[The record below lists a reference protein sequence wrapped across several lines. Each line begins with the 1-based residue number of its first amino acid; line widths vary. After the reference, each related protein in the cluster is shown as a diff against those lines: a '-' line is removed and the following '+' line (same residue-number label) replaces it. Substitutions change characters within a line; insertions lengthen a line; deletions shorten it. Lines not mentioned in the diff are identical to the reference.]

1 MKILL
6 SLNGLIRNFK
16 EAFVNIQ
23 NNIINNN
30 LDCSFD
36 IILNTSDYDKQ
47 ISHRH
52 IVYNNNFNSNTDINN
67 YFNEILK
74 KYNIINILFNNPII
88 QPGIPFD
95 RIIYTYK
102 NINKN
107 DYDYI
112 FFLRFDILVTEKIFF
127 KDLNKDILYFFDGG
141 TSNWF
146 QHNKDIDYALLGNYK
161 TLDKFLFY
169 NIKHNYTFY
178 DKNILTFIKNN
189 NNNNNIEDILNIYY
203 NLPFNSR
210 WKKYTQKEK
219 DNTIRIL
226 NQFNSN
232 TRINGDLESIIFA
245 LYCKNLYDNNYII
258 NILKNMRIYKLLPA
272 K

>member
-1 MKILL
+1 MKILI

-16 EAFVNIQ
+16 EAFINIE

-36 IILNTSDYDKQ
+36 IILNTSDYNEQ
-47 ISHRH
+47 ISKRH
-52 IVYNNNFNSNTDINN
+52 KIYNNNFNSNEDIYN
-67 YFNEILK
+67 YFNEILS
-74 KYNIINILFNNPII
+74 KYNVINILFSNPLL

-102 NINKN
+102 NINRN

-127 KDLNKDILYFFDGG
+127 QDLNKDILYFFDGG
-141 TSNWF
+141 TSHWF

-161 TLDKFLFY
+161 TLDNFFFY
-169 NIKHNYTFY
+169 NIKYNYTFY
-178 DKNILTFIKNN
+178 DKNILILIKNN
-189 NNNNNIEDILNIYY
+189 NNIQDILNIYY
-203 NLPFNSR
+203 NIPFNSR

-219 DNTIRIL
+219 DNTIRIM
-226 NQFNSN
+226 NNSN
-232 TRINGDLESIIFA
+232 SNNKINGDLELIIFA
-245 LYCKNLYDNNYII
+245 LYCKNLYHNNYKI
-258 NILKNMRIYKLLPA
+258 NILNNMKIYKLI
-272 K
+272 